1 MLPEWKKVSAEQITT
16 CQVNS
21 KFPGIDLRPD
31 DVVIQNMKIDWAMKD
46 KNPVDHVYFF
56 QVRCRLCP
64 PPPPPPPFVMPTSS
78 LPLSLLPSLPLS
90 LSLSPL
96 SLSPYLC
103 LSLLR

>member
-1 MLPEWKKVSAEQITT
+1 MNEFCVPTEMLPEWKKVSAEQITT

-64 PPPPPPPFVMPTSS
+64 PPPPH
-78 LPLSLLPSLPLS
+78 PLL
-90 LSLSPL
+90 
-96 SLSPYLC
+96 
-103 LSLLR
+103 